1 MRMTAS
7 RVKSNDILSPGL
19 CISLL
24 FQSLSKLGQQ
34 TEFGTAHRGTR
45 FTAVKA
51 TAKPRVRL
59 AHPLLPSFARTTS
72 ATFIYLHDICQT

>member
-1 MRMTAS
+1 MAS
-7 RVKSNDILSPGL
+7 CVKSNGILSPGL

-24 FQSLSKLGQQ
+24 FQSLSKSGQQ
-34 TEFGTAHRGTR
+34 TEFGIAHRRTR

-59 AHPLLPSFARTTS
+59 AHLHLLARHLLDLS
-72 ATFIYLHDICQT
+72 LQLIFHATASSI